1 MSGHESKIL
10 PKQINIRDYEMNKTI
25 GIGSYSIVKLGK
37 NQQSNKFFAV
47 KKIRKADMIKLGLV
61 EHVHDEIKA
70 LSAAESL
77 LIQKYQ
83 GFAMD
88 DKYVYIVSELLL
100 GGDLH
105 SLLRK
110 EVKFPVNQAQ

>member
-1 MSGHESKIL
+1 
-10 PKQINIRDYEMNKTI
+10 
-25 GIGSYSIVKLGK
+25 
-37 NQQSNKFFAV
+37 
-47 KKIRKADMIKLGLV
+47 MIKLGLV
-61 EHVHDEIKA
+61 EHIYNEIKA
-70 LSAAESL
+70 LSTAESL

-83 GFAMD
+83 GFALD

>member
-1 MSGHESKIL
+1 MSGHDSKIL
-10 PKQINIRDYEMNKTI
+10 PKPINIRDYEMNKTI
-25 GIGSYSIVKLGK
+25 GIGSSCIVKLGK

-61 EHVHDEIKA
+61 EHIYNEIKA
-70 LSAAESL
+70 LSTAESL

-83 GFAMD
+83 GFALD